1 MNGPWLPLLL
11 LAFSIYALRGAC
23 APGFGA
29 PRGVVRP
36 ISSLPDRPVGV
47 GPDSFHGSQ
56 FRSFD
61 DTAFA
66 AGSPA
71 VEAAPAFLFSRTGSS
86 DDPCYPESAVVIG
99 SDPPKM
105 GTDGP
110 RGPASINPGADCT
123 NPGRYKGEMSP
134 GNAFPVYVSAA
145 WCDGDEVWKV
155 NYDLYYVSVEA
166 FPFLSEQG
174 C

>member
-1 MNGPWLPLLL
+1 MSGPSTSCHSETLSSPL
-11 LAFSIYALRGAC
+11 A
-23 APGFGA
+23 
-29 PRGVVRP
+29 GVVVY
-36 ISSLPDRPVGV
+36 SLCMD
-47 GPDSFHGSQ
+47 
-56 FRSFD
+56 
-61 DTAFA
+61 
-66 AGSPA
+66 
-71 VEAAPAFLFSRTGSS
+71 APAYSSFLFSRHRRAANDSCRDLACSPPSGSS
-86 DDPCYPESAVVIG
+86 SAGYSAEKGVLTSVQDPCYPESAVVIG